1 MIHTATGNFL
11 GERYILLFLAH
22 FNVRDHLYLCV
33 NIFISKGVITT
44 TRPKKHHEPP
54 SFNATRFYTAIM
66 FAFGVLSLVLHFDG
80 SLRPPRDP
88 IPGFTRYTPK
98 SLNIDKM
105 ASCSAAIGT
114 DSNKLDSIG
123 GKMLSLVPGMTSA
136 DAEYEGLLMGLDKLR
151 TYLSEEEKLA
161 SLVSSSDP
169 TLTVKGDCKVIVDQF
184 QGKSTARKM
193 ETKYNTALDKLRA
206 IQNICAAHPQS
217 TKKLSVRFQHIPRDE
232 NHLCDAICRL
242 LVNQKQRSSVASIYD
257 AIKSG
262 ETAAIAP
269 PTKPFRKS
277 KKKRQTTENIHF
289 QKAIEGIISSTEL
302 DVQLC
307 HSSQLALACE
317 LASAAMKQQDTVIL
331 GELADFFLLMSRR
344 FGRIYYYDDTNSW
357 EIKNALA
364 DVSLICKD
372 YSTKY
377 SEQLDQDLANTKND
391 VFAEVLQSLFTFF
404 TNNNDMESSGGV
416 ESPFVDVSELVDEI
430 DNEGWKEVQM
440 WEILAR
446 NAIKRDIT
454 TLESGVWLSPKIAE
468 ARA

>member
-1 MIHTATGNFL
+1 
-11 GERYILLFLAH
+11 
-22 FNVRDHLYLCV
+22 
-33 NIFISKGVITT
+33 
-44 TRPKKHHEPP
+44 
-54 SFNATRFYTAIM
+54 M

-88 IPGFTRYTPK
+88 IPGFTRYSPK

-114 DSNKLDSIG
+114 DSDKLDSMG

-151 TYLSEEEKLA
+151 TYLSEEEKIA
-161 SLVSSSDP
+161 SLVSSPDP

-193 ETKYNTALDKLRA
+193 ETKYNTALDKLRT
-206 IQNICAAHPQS
+206 IQSMCAAHPQS
-217 TKKLSVRFQHIPRDE
+217 TKKLSVRFQHIPRDD

-257 AIKSG
+257 AIKLG
-262 ETAAIAP
+262 ENVD
-269 PTKPFRKS
+269 PTTTSTRPFKKS
-277 KKKRQTTENIHF
+277 KKKRQTTQNIHF
-289 QKAIEGIISSTEL
+289 QKAMEGIISSTEL

-317 LASAAMKQQDTVIL
+317 LASAAMEQKDTIVL

-344 FGRIYYYDDTNSW
+344 FGRIYYYEDTNSW

-364 DVSLICKD
+364 DVSLVCKD
-372 YSTKY
+372 LATKY
-377 SEQLDQDLANTKND
+377 SGRLEQDPDTANSDNI
-391 VFAEVLQSLFTFF
+391 AEVLQSLFTFF

-416 ESPFVDVSELVDEI
+416 ESPFMDVSELVDEI
-430 DNEGWKEVQM
+430 DNEGWKEVQQ

-446 NAIKRDIT
+446 NAIKQDIT
-454 TLESGVWLSPKIAE
+454 TLESGVWLSPKVAK
-468 ARA
+468 AQA